1 MIAEEKE
8 KETLFQEKKKAKKS
22 QKKNN
27 MKDLTNSHI
36 DRKNVLNNN
45 TAVKEIY
52 SQLGFKGIFFESKY
66 RYTLNQVAKFYE
78 VDVRTIKRLLEDNGE
93 ELKASGY
100 ELFTGV
106 KLKQFKEIVSQL
118 RDIDVPQLIQDDDNE
133 SIGLR
138 ATSLSI
144 FTFKALLNI
153 GMLLQTSEKAKEVRT
168 FMLNVVIDVLNKKL
182 GGSTKFIN
190 QREEEFVPAAI
201 REINYRKEFT
211 NAIDSYIT
219 ANKFK
224 YGQLTDK
231 IYKSIFKENAKEYRK
246 VLDLKTKES
255 VRATM
260 YSEVLDLIASYENGF
275 AEFLKD
281 QFELQQRQFTLS
293 EAHEIFSNFEK
304 LTNKIYEPLRE
315 KARSLMASRDMVFRD
330 ALHEKLKDYVS
341 TVSTEDFDKFLGE
354 KSQAL
359 EERLKENIDVFKR
372 LKDR

>member
-1 MIAEEKE
+1 
-8 KETLFQEKKKAKKS
+8 
-22 QKKNN
+22 

-52 SQLGFKGIFFESKY
+52 TQLGFIGIMFEEKY

-78 VDVRTIKRLLEDNGE
+78 VDARTIKRLLEDHNE
-93 ELKASGY
+93 ELKITGY
-100 ELFTGV
+100 ELFTGT
-106 KLKQFKEIVSQL
+106 KLKKFKDVLSQL
-118 RDIDVPQLIQDDDNE
+118 RDTDVPQLIQDDENE
-133 SIGLR
+133 AVGLR

-144 FTFKALLNI
+144 FTFKAVLNV
-153 GMLLQTSEKAKEVRT
+153 GMLLQSSDKAKEVRA

-201 REINYRKEFT
+201 REINYRKHFT
-211 NAIDSYIT
+211 NAVNEYILPS
-219 ANKFK
+219 KFK

-231 IYKSIFKENAKEYRK
+231 IYKSIFHEDAKEYRK
-246 VLDLKTKES
+246 ILDLKVKDS

-275 AEFLKD
+275 ADFLKIE
-281 QFELQQRQFTLS
+281 FEKKGRKFTLS
-293 EAHEIFSNFEK
+293 EAHEVFRGFESIS
-304 LTNKIYEPLRE
+304 NKIYEPLKE
-315 KARSLMASRDMVFRD
+315 KARSLMASRDMAFRD

-341 TVSTEDFDKFLGE
+341 VVSSEDFDKFLGD

>member
-1 MIAEEKE
+1 
-8 KETLFQEKKKAKKS
+8 
-22 QKKNN
+22 

-45 TAVKEIY
+45 LAVKEIY
-52 SQLGFKGIFFESKY
+52 GQLGFTGIMFENKY
-66 RYTLNQVAKFYE
+66 RYTLNQVARFYE
-78 VDVRTIKRLLEDNGE
+78 VDIRTIKRLLEEHGK
-93 ELKASGY
+93 ELESAGY
-100 ELFTGV
+100 ELFTGF
-106 KLKQFKEIVSQL
+106 KLKQFKDSSTQQ
-118 RDIDVPQLIQDDDNE
+118 RDIDVPLLIQDDDNE
-133 SIGLR
+133 LVGINANRVSV
-138 ATSLSI
+138 
-144 FTFKALLNI
+144 FTFKAMLNV
-153 GMLLQTSEKAKEVRT
+153 GMLLQASEKAKEVRS

-182 GGSTKFIN
+182 GGNTKFIN

-211 NAIDSYIT
+211 NAIDAYIT
-219 ANKFK
+219 PNRFK

-260 YSEVLDLIASYENGF
+260 YSEVLDLISSYENGF
-275 AEFLKD
+275 AEYLKNKFD
-281 QFELQQRQFTLS
+281 TKGRYLTLS
-293 EAHEIFSNFEK
+293 EANEEFTSFET

-315 KARSLMASRDMVFRD
+315 KARSLMASRDMAFRD

-341 TVSTEDFDKFLGE
+341 VVSSEDFDKFIGD

>member
-1 MIAEEKE
+1 
-8 KETLFQEKKKAKKS
+8 
-22 QKKNN
+22 

-45 TAVKEIY
+45 AAVKEIY
-52 SQLGFKGIFFESKY
+52 DQLGFTGIFFENKY

-93 ELKASGY
+93 ELKTSGY
-100 ELFTGV
+100 ELFTGA
-106 KLKQFKEIVSQL
+106 KLKLFKEVVSQQ
-118 RDIDVPQLIQDDDNE
+118 RDIDVPLLIQDDENE
-133 SIGLR
+133 VVGVKSNKI
-138 ATSLSI
+138 SV
-144 FTFKALLNI
+144 FNFKALLNI
-153 GMLLQTSEKAKEVRT
+153 GMLLQTSEKAKEVRA

-201 REINYRKEFT
+201 REISYRKEFT
-211 NAIDSYIT
+211 NAIDLYIT
-219 ANKFK
+219 NNKFK

-246 VLDLKTKES
+246 VLDLKSKES

-260 YSEVLDLIASYENGF
+260 YSEVLDLISSYENGF

-281 QFELQQRQFTLS
+281 QFEQNQRQFTLS

-315 KARSLMASRDMVFRD
+315 KARSLMASRDMAFRD

-341 TVSTEDFDKFLGE
+341 TVSPEDFDKFLGE

>member
-1 MIAEEKE
+1 
-8 KETLFQEKKKAKKS
+8 
-22 QKKNN
+22 

-45 TAVKEIY
+45 AAVKEIY
-52 SQLGFKGIFFESKY
+52 NQLGFKGIFFESKY

-93 ELKASGY
+93 ELKNSGY
-100 ELFTGV
+100 ELFTGL
-106 KLKQFKEIVSQL
+106 KLKQFKEIVSQQ
-118 RDIDVPQLIQDDDNE
+118 RDIDVPLLMQDDENE
-133 SIGLR
+133 VVGVKSNKI
-138 ATSLSI
+138 SV

-153 GMLLQTSEKAKEVRT
+153 GMLLQSSEKAKEVRA
-168 FMLNVVIDVLNKKL
+168 FVLNVVIDVLNKKL

-219 ANKFK
+219 GNKFK

-281 QFELQQRQFTLS
+281 QFELKQRQFTLS

>member
-1 MIAEEKE
+1 
-8 KETLFQEKKKAKKS
+8 
-22 QKKNN
+22 
-27 MKDLTNSHI
+27 
-36 DRKNVLNNN
+36 DRKNILNNN

-52 SQLGFKGIFFESKY
+52 TQLGFLGIFFENKY

-78 VDVRTIKRLLEDNGE
+78 VDVRTIKRLLEDHGE
-93 ELKASGY
+93 ELKTSGY
-100 ELFTGV
+100 ELFTGIR
-106 KLKQFKEIVSQL
+106 LKQFKEVVSQQ
-118 RDIDVPQLIQDDDNE
+118 RDIDVPLLMQDDDNE
-133 SIGLR
+133 VVGIKSNKI
-138 ATSLSI
+138 SV

-153 GMLLQTSEKAKEVRT
+153 GMLLQTSDKAKEVRG
-168 FMLNVVIDVLNKKL
+168 FLLNVVIDVFNKKL

-190 QREEEFVPAAI
+190 QREEEFVPAAM

-211 NAIDSYIT
+211 NAIDFYVVN
-219 ANKFK
+219 NKIK
-224 YGQLTDK
+224 YGLLTDK
-231 IYKSIFKENAKEYRK
+231 IYKSIFKEDAKEYRK

-260 YSEVLDLIASYENGF
+260 YAEILDLISSYENGF
-275 AEFLKD
+275 AAFLKD

-315 KARSLMASRDMVFRD
+315 KARSLMASRDMAFRD
-330 ALHEKLKDYVS
+330 ALHEKLKDYVN
-341 TVSTEDFDKFLGE
+341 TVSAEDFDKFLGE

-359 EERLKENIDVFKR
+359 EERLKDNIDVFKR

>member
-1 MIAEEKE
+1 
-8 KETLFQEKKKAKKS
+8 
-22 QKKNN
+22 
-27 MKDLTNSHI
+27 MKDLTNSQI
-36 DRKNVLNNN
+36 DRNNVLNNN
-45 TAVKEIY
+45 IAIKEMY
-52 SQLGFKGIFFESKY
+52 NQLGFTGIYFENKY
-66 RYTLNQVAKFYE
+66 RFTLNQVAKFYE
-78 VDVRTIKRLLEDNGE
+78 VDIRTIKRLLEDNGD
-93 ELKASGY
+93 ELKNSGY
-100 ELFTGV
+100 QLFTGLR
-106 KLKQFKEIVSQL
+106 LKQFKEVVSQL
-118 RDIDVPQLIQDDDNE
+118 RDINVPQFIQEDDNE

-138 ATSLSI
+138 TSSLSV

-168 FMLNVVIDVLNKKL
+168 FVLNVVIDVLNKKL

-190 QREEEFVPAAI
+190 QREEEFVPAAM

-211 NAIDSYIT
+211 NAIDFCIVP
-219 ANKFK
+219 NKFK

-246 VLDLKTKES
+246 VLDLKKKES

-260 YSEVLDLIASYENGF
+260 YSEVLDLISSYENGF

-281 QFELQQRQFTLS
+281 QFQNNKDQFSLS
-293 EAHEIFSNFEK
+293 EAHEVYANFEK

-315 KARSLMASRDMVFRD
+315 KARSLMASRDMAFRD
-330 ALHEKLKDYVS
+330 ALHEKLKDYVN

-354 KSQAL
+354 RSQAL
-359 EERLKENIDVFKR
+359 EDRLKENIDVFKR

>member
-1 MIAEEKE
+1 
-8 KETLFQEKKKAKKS
+8 
-22 QKKNN
+22 

-52 SQLGFKGIFFESKY
+52 TQLGFVGIVFENKY

-78 VDVRTIKRLLEDNGE
+78 VDNRTIERILDEHDE
-93 ELKASGY
+93 ELKQSGY
-100 ELFTGV
+100 EVFTGS
-106 KLKQFKEIVSQL
+106 KLKAFKAIVNQL
-118 RDIDVPQLIQDDDNE
+118 SDIHVGQLLQDNDNE
-133 SIGLR
+133 LVGKR
-138 ATSLSI
+138 AASLGVFS
-144 FTFKALLNI
+144 FKALLNV
-153 GMLLQTSEKAKEVRT
+153 GMLLQTSEKAKEVRS
-168 FMLNVVIDVLNKKL
+168 FVLNVVIDVLNKNL

-211 NAIDSYIT
+211 NAIDLYVVN
-219 ANKFK
+219 NKFK

-246 VLDLKTKES
+246 VLDLKATES

-260 YSEVLDLIASYENGF
+260 YSEVLDLISSYENGF
-275 AEFLKD
+275 AEFLKE
-281 QFELQQRQFTLS
+281 QFEVNKEQFSLS
-293 EAHEIFSNFEK
+293 EAHEVFSKFEK
-304 LTNKIYEPLRE
+304 LTGKIYEPLIK
-315 KARSLMASRDMVFRD
+315 KAIGLMASRDMVFRD

-354 KSQAL
+354 KSKAL
-359 EERLKENIDVFKR
+359 EERLKENMDVFKR
-372 LKDR
+372 LKNR

>member
-1 MIAEEKE
+1 
-8 KETLFQEKKKAKKS
+8 
-22 QKKNN
+22 

-52 SQLGFKGIFFESKY
+52 NQLGFNGIVFESKY

-93 ELKASGY
+93 ELKISGY
-100 ELFTGV
+100 ELFTGLR
-106 KLKQFKEIVSQL
+106 LKKFKEIVLQQ
-118 RDIDVPQLIQDDDNE
+118 RDIDVPLLIQDDENE
-133 SIGLR
+133 LVGVKANKVSV
-138 ATSLSI
+138 

-153 GMLLQTSEKAKEVRT
+153 GMLLQTSEKAKEIRT

-211 NAIDSYIT
+211 NAIDLYVTS
-219 ANKFK
+219 NKFK

-260 YSEVLDLIASYENGF
+260 YSEVLDLISSYENGF

-281 QFELQQRQFTLS
+281 QFEQNKKQFSLS
-293 EAHEIFSNFEK
+293 EAHEVFSNFEK

>member
-1 MIAEEKE
+1 
-8 KETLFQEKKKAKKS
+8 
-22 QKKNN
+22 

-52 SQLGFKGIFFESKY
+52 TQLGFVGIVFENKY

-78 VDVRTIKRLLEDNGE
+78 VDNRTIERILDEHE
-93 ELKASGY
+93 VELKQSGY
-100 ELFTGV
+100 EVFTGS
-106 KLKQFKEIVSQL
+106 KLKAFKAIVNQL
-118 RDIDVPQLIQDDDNE
+118 SDIHVGQLLQDNDNE
-133 SIGLR
+133 LVGKR
-138 ATSLSI
+138 AASLGVFS
-144 FTFKALLNI
+144 FKALLNV
-153 GMLLQTSEKAKEVRT
+153 GMLLQTSEKAKEVRS
-168 FMLNVVIDVLNKKL
+168 FVLNVVIDVLNKNL

-211 NAIDSYIT
+211 NAIDLYVVN
-219 ANKFK
+219 NKFK

-246 VLDLKTKES
+246 VLDLKARES

-260 YSEVLDLIASYENGF
+260 YSEVLDLISSYENGF
-275 AEFLKD
+275 AEFLKE
-281 QFELQQRQFTLS
+281 QFDVNKEQFSLS
-293 EAHEIFSNFEK
+293 EAHEVFSKFEK
-304 LTNKIYEPLRE
+304 LTSKIYEPLIK
-315 KARSLMASRDMVFRD
+315 KAIGLMASRDMVFRD

-354 KSQAL
+354 KSKAL
-359 EERLKENIDVFKR
+359 EERLKENMDVFKR
-372 LKDR
+372 LKNR